1 MYSIDAAQDDVLLP
15 LRRRRESDDEDDDEL
30 HGSPRLPLCSPLAKL
45 MVEWDDLES
54 VILNMRTPAQSIGEL
69 LTSLESIDFSVMLED
84 DPEVF
89 STFVKQTE
97 AETLDEPEPD
107 NDEPTSPETDDQTIT
122 EAFTLQDIIDAWGD
136 EYIFFILLQIPQREQ
151 VRLQTVFWNFFH
163 ATMPNM
169 DMAKLSER
177 RVYQLYRFAAKTL
190 ATCI

>member
-1 MYSIDAAQDDVLLP
+1 MDTED
-15 LRRRRESDDEDDDEL
+15 EEDDMKM

-84 DPEVF
+84 DPQVF
-89 STFVKQTE
+89 SSFVKQTE
-97 AETLDEPEPD
+97 AEVLD
-107 NDEPTSPETDDQTIT
+107 DEDEVDETTSEDQPIS

-151 VRLQTVFWNFFH
+151 VRLTAVFWNFFN
-163 ATMPNM
+163 ATMPNI

-177 RVYQLYRFAAKTL
+177 RVFQLYRYAAKSIAMCL
-190 ATCI
+190 